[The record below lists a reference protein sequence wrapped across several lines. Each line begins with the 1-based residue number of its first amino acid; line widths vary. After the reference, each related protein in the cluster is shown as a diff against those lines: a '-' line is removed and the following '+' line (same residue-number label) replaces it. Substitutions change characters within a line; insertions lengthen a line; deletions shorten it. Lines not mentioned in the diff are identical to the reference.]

1 MWRPQK
7 PEPQVSRNFIR
18 ASLFALTA
26 LVATSPLQAQAERVS
41 VTGAKVGIWN
51 IIGKVTVVPV
61 SSGRAVNVSVT
72 RRGRDA
78 SKLTIEKGPI
88 AGRETV
94 RIVYPG
100 DRITDISTDRYTGWR
115 TELRVRDDGTFGD
128 GWEGEGRT
136 GRGGRKVIVGDRGE
150 SGTEAAAD
158 LEIEVPSGQEIAI
171 YLVAGEITARN
182 LNGKILLDTHRA
194 EVRAT
199 AMKGDL
205 SIDTGSG
212 DVVVDGMEGP
222 LMVDVGSGDVTLSNV
237 KGSELDVDTGSGEVT
252 GTAIAS
258 DALNIDTGS
267 GGIELDGLTAQ
278 RVAVDVGSGDVELTW
293 TTDPGDVEID
303 SGSGSVTLTMPASSG
318 ATLEIESSS
327 GDIESGFEI
336 RTNRIERDSLRGTFG
351 DGRGRITIDT
361 GSGDVDLVKR

>member
-1 MWRPQK
+1 M
-7 PEPQVSRNFIR
+7 EPQVSRNFIR
-18 ASLFALTA
+18 TSLFAA
-26 LVATSPLQAQAERVS
+26 LAVAAASPLLAQAERVS
-41 VTGAKVGIWN
+41 VTGAKVAIWN
-51 IIGKVTVVPV
+51 VIGKVTVAPAA
-61 SSGRAVNVSVT
+61 SGRAVTVNVT
-72 RRGRDA
+72 RRGRDG
-78 SKLTIEKGPI
+78 SKLAIEKGPI
-88 AGRETV
+88 GGRETV
-94 RIVYPG
+94 RIIYPG
-100 DRITDISTDRYTGWR
+100 DRITDISTDQYTGWR
-115 TELRVRDDGTFGD
+115 TELRIRDDGTFGD
-128 GWEGEGRT
+128 GWDGEGR
-136 GRGGRKVIVGDRGE
+136 GGSGGRRVIVGDRGG

-158 LEIEVPSGQEIAI
+158 LEIEVPNGQEIAI
-171 YLVAGEITARN
+171 FLVAGEITARN

-194 EVRAT
+194 EVTAT

-212 DVVVDGMEGP
+212 DVQVDGMEGA
-222 LMVDVGSGDVTLSNV
+222 LLVDVGSGDVTLRNV

-267 GGIELDGLTAQ
+267 GGIDLDGLTAQ

-303 SGSGSVTLTMPASSG
+303 SGSGSVTLNLPAASG
-318 ATLEIESSS
+318 ATLEIETSS

-351 DGRGRITIDT
+351 DGRGRILIDT